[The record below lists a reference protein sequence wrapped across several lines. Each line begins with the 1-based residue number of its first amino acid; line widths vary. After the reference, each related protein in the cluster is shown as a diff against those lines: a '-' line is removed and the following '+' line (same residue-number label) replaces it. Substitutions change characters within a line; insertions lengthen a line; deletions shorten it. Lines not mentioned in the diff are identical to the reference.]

1 MSKLVLSGDLAVF
14 RVEMVVRILEA
25 IKFDGEVSIEAAEK
39 GQFSFQQGRVVG
51 ARTLTDQGLRALVLV
66 VAQRNGTFSART
78 QTAEE
83 IYRNQ
88 ELLTIVDNATI
99 FRQVHALQGQ
109 GPFAQ
114 QIAASAAPHPM
125 PPAPHPMP
133 PAAGP
138 AAPVQAAIPVQPTTP
153 MQPVAATQPAAPMQ
167 PSAPV
172 QPAAP
177 MQPVATGKQT
187 IVHRAQGSGPMARVP
202 EMTDKGKI
210 VLRSIQTNYA
220 LRGVQV
226 DADTWR
232 LLAKIDGK
240 SSLFQLGE
248 LSGLLGDRLV
258 RAVDELQNEGHIRF
272 QSHDPGMDHFK
283 NTQTKFRFGEYMVAK
298 GIITEIQLDASLR
311 RQQELARRGRYMWL
325 GEILVELNYAR
336 PSQVQE
342 ALALQKRQN
351 G

>member
-1 MSKLVLSGDLAVF
+1 MSKLVLSGDLATF
-14 RVEMVVRILEA
+14 RVEMVVRVLEA
-25 IKFDGEVSIEAAEK
+25 IKFDGEVTIEGAEK

-51 ARTLTDQGLRALVLV
+51 ARTLTEQGLKALSTLV
-66 VAQRNGTFSART
+66 PQRIGTFSVRT

-88 ELLTIVDNATI
+88 ELLTIPDNASI
-99 FRQVHALQGQ
+99 FRQVHAQMGQ
-109 GPFAQ
+109 GVYAQ
-114 QIAASAAPHPM
+114 QAAQQTSVRPAAAAPSSAPMPSASTPTAAAM
-125 PPAPHPMP
+125 PPAS
-133 PAAGP
+133 PAAAPLAP
-138 AAPVQAAIPVQPTTP
+138 A
-153 MQPVAATQPAAPMQ
+153 
-167 PSAPV
+167 S
-172 QPAAP
+172 
-177 MQPVATGKQT
+177 KQT
-187 IVHRAQGSGPMARVP
+187 VVRRAQGSGPLARVP

-210 VLRSIQTNYA
+210 VLRSLQTNYA

-232 LLAKIDGK
+232 ILAKIDGK

-248 LSGLLGDRLV
+248 AAGVQGDRLV
-258 RAVDELQNEGHIRF
+258 QAIEELQREGHIRF
-272 QSHDPGMDHFK
+272 QTHDPSIAHLK
-283 NTQTKFRFGEYMVAK
+283 NTQSKFRFGEYMVAK
-298 GIITEIQLDASLR
+298 GVITEIQLDAALR

-351 G
+351 A